1 MTSADKLVLLLCTL
15 PSFFNELGEAVLPSL
30 ELKGL
35 ATEWWLQLR
44 CSVDF
49 GALCL
54 LLDLSCCRSL
64 LSSAREKGESEEE
77 KAPVNAGLDFHMPP
91 AVLDEK

>member
-1 MTSADKLVLLLCTL
+1 M
-15 PSFFNELGEAVLPSL
+15 LPSL
-30 ELKGL
+30 EFKGL
-35 ATEWWLQLR
+35 ATEWWLQLC

-49 GALCL
+49 AALCL

-64 LSSAREKGESEEE
+64 LSSAREKEDSEEE
-77 KAPVNAGLDFHMPP
+77 KAPVNAGLDFHVPP